1 MSYSVKPRDE
11 ARKAFAESGLTYAD
25 LSRYD
30 LEILRNVLGKHL
42 KNAATIN
49 GYKIDRAIRVVD
61 WPNGWAALTCS
72 AYYFDKREAVTFGRD
87 GFIGFGG
94 WADDGNIAPILSGF
108 HEWVSATAKAERVVR
123 TQMIESGAA

>member
-1 MSYSVKPRDE
+1 MSYSTEPRDE
-11 ARKAFAESGLTYAD
+11 ARKVFADSGLTYGD
-25 LSRYD
+25 MSRYD

-42 KNAATIN
+42 KNAATID
-49 GYKIDRAIRVVD
+49 GYKMDRGIRVVD

-72 AYYFDKREAVTFGRD
+72 AYYFEKREAVTFGPE

-108 HEWVSATAKAERVVR
+108 HEWVDATAEAKRAAR
-123 TQMIESGAA
+123 TQMMQGGAA

>member
-1 MSYSVKPRDE
+1 MSYSVAPRNE
-11 ARKAFAESGLTYAD
+11 ARKAFADSGLTYAD

-42 KNAATIN
+42 KNAATIK
-49 GYKIDRAIRVVD
+49 GYKMDRGIRVVD

-72 AYYFDKREAVTFGRD
+72 AYYFDKREAVTFGRN

-94 WADDGNIAPILSGF
+94 WADDGNVAPILSGF
-108 HEWVSATAKAERVVR
+108 QEWGLATAETKRVVR
-123 TQMIESGAA
+123 TQMMESGAA